1 MSLLTFP
8 LFRLLA
14 RTFGWARFV
23 VPDSRTVELSQTQST
38 KISAKSSETF
48 QVPRIEPEAGSFRY
62 LVQTRG
68 GARFVVPFWCPM
80 IKIARAI
87 FSREMGFR
95 KAGHDEACSSRVG
108 VPFGGLTILMFFL
121 AAAPLSAS
129 RVKDLTLVSGGRENQ
144 LVGYGLVVGLAGD
157 GDSNSQ
163 GTLKAVGNSLQRFGI
178 TVDSNQIKAKNVAAV
193 MVTADIG
200 AFLKNGS
207 RIDVTV
213 ASMGDAKTLQ
223 GGVLLQTP
231 LLGADG
237 RVYAVAQG
245 AVAVG
250 GFLGGTGGAGGAT
263 VQKNHPTVGLI
274 SNGAIVERE
283 IPAKFVTDGSISLQ
297 LHNPDFTS
305 AARMA
310 DAINDV
316 FRGAASAADA
326 ASVTVQ
332 LPESYRGREVAFLAD
347 LGQIEVI
354 PDTLARVVINER
366 TGTIVATS
374 TVRLS
379 QVAISLGSLTITVA
393 SNVGVSQPNSFNNS
407 GQTTVVPST
416 QTDVEEHKG
425 SFSVVN
431 EAPSIERLASAL
443 NALGV
448 STREM
453 MAIFQTLKRSGALQA
468 ELVIN

>member
-1 MSLLTFP
+1 MLLM
-8 LFRLLA
+8 A
-14 RTFGWARFV
+14 AV
-23 VPDSRTVELSQTQST
+23 AAVP
-38 KISAKSSETF
+38 
-48 QVPRIEPEAGSFRY
+48 
-62 LVQTRG
+62 VQ
-68 GARFVVPFWCPM
+68 
-80 IKIARAI
+80 
-87 FSREMGFR
+87 
-95 KAGHDEACSSRVG
+95 
-108 VPFGGLTILMFFL
+108 
-121 AAAPLSAS
+121 AS
-129 RVKDLTLVSGGRENQ
+129 RVKDLALVGGGRENQ

-163 GTLKAVGNSLQRFGI
+163 ATLRSVANTMQRFGI

-193 MVTADIG
+193 LVTADIS

-237 RVYAVAQG
+237 RAYAVAQG

-283 IPAKFVTDGSISLQ
+283 IPARFVTDGAVSLQ

-310 DAINDV
+310 DAINSV
-316 FRGAASAADA
+316 YSGAASARDA
-326 ASVTVQ
+326 ASVDVR
-332 LPESYRGREVAFLAD
+332 LPDIYRGREVAFLAD

-379 QVAISLGSLTITVA
+379 QVAISLGSLTITV
-393 SNVGVSQPNSFNNS
+393 SSSLGVSQPNPFNNS
-407 GQTTVVPST
+407 GQTAVVPST
-416 QTDVEEHKG
+416 QTDVDERKG
-425 SFSVVN
+425 SFTVVN
-431 EAPSIERLASAL
+431 DTPSIERLASAL